1 MTKRHSTLLLIAVAI
16 LGAVFGTALTGGF
29 FATSVVAQATPN
41 QYQNSDPADSL
52 IRSSQ
57 MLARI
62 AARTTPS
69 VVHIQ
74 SEHAEDGRNVEETGS
89 GVLIR
94 SSRVRGT
101 FVVTN
106 SHVIRNSPHNKISV
120 HLANGLVVNPTRT
133 LEDPESDIAVM
144 EIPFTELPAARWGDS
159 ENVQIGNMVLA
170 MGSPFGLSQSVTL
183 GIISAKGRRDLSLDA
198 KGTVKNQD
206 FLQTDAA
213 INPGNSGGPLI
224 DLQGNIIG
232 INTAIASNS
241 GGNEGIGFSIPSNLV
256 KRIVDHLLNYG
267 RVRRAYL
274 GVALDP
280 DFNLSSAR
288 RLGLDRT
295 RGARVVRV
303 YSTAPAARANLRND
317 DVIVL
322 FGEVVVLDENHL
334 INLVGLAEVESR
346 VRLQV
351 LRDKQKMYVDVV
363 LSEKLSRTQ
372 ISKAD
377 KPERMTSMPE
387 INQQQ

>member
-1 MTKRHSTLLLIAVAI
+1 MTRRHSTLLFCAAALLPGTIATVFQAWVSSPVA
-16 LGAVFGTALTGGF
+16 
-29 FATSVVAQATPN
+29 AQATPGS
-41 QYQNSDPADSL
+41 YQNSDPADAL
-52 IRSSQ
+52 IRNSQ
-57 MLARI
+57 ILARI
-62 AARTTPS
+62 SARTTPS

-74 SEHAEDGRNVEETGS
+74 SEHVEDGRTIEETGS

-94 SSRVRGT
+94 SGRANGT

-106 SHVIRNSPHNKISV
+106 SHVIRNSAREKISV
-120 HLANGLVVNPTRT
+120 HLSNGLVVNPIRM

-144 EIPFTELPAARWGDS
+144 EIPSNELPTARWGDS
-159 ENVQIGNMVLA
+159 QQVEIGNLVLA
-170 MGSPFGLSQSVTL
+170 MGSPFGLSQSVTM

-224 DLQGNIIG
+224 DLHGNVIG

-241 GGNEGIGFSIPSNLV
+241 GGNEGIGFSIPSNIV
-256 KRIVDHLLNYG
+256 RRVVDHLLYYG

-280 DFNLSSAR
+280 DFSLTAAR

-295 RGARVVRV
+295 RGARIVKV
-303 YSTAPAARANLRND
+303 YSAAPASKARLQND
-317 DVIVL
+317 DVITR
-322 FGEVVVLDENHL
+322 FGDIEVLDENHL
-334 INLVGLAEVESR
+334 INLVSLADVESQ

-351 LRDKQKMYVDVV
+351 LRAGQRMYVNVI
-363 LSEKLSRTQ
+363 LSEKKRSPQ
-372 ISKAD
+372 ISRAK
-377 KPERMTSMPE
+377 KPERMTSLPPAE
-387 INQQQ
+387 RN